1 MATRSLAPSLLENAK
16 AVMSMLRETLISAG
30 LFLIIL
36 STPLI
41 AQRAQNEVPD
51 QPSLAAIVQR
61 MQRAEAN
68 LAGQA
73 PYQVLREYRL
83 FSGNNAMPNSHVLA
97 TVNFKPAAGK
107 DYRIEDQSGSR
118 RGEQVVRRI
127 LDHEVD
133 ASTRPAEAEA
143 SALTEANYAFDYIS
157 QTVLDRH
164 PCYLLRVKPKRRDKN
179 LIVGEVWV
187 DKTSFLVRHIEG
199 EMVKTPSWWLK
210 QVQLKITFNEMQGIW
225 LQTDVEA
232 SADARLVGRQSLNSR
247 AVACQ
252 RPPIVA
258 VTAMPMIAPQN
269 SRKKQQMNR
278 VPAEVLFGVTHKLP

>member
-1 MATRSLAPSLLENAK
+1 
-16 AVMSMLRETLISAG
+16 MLRETLTSAG

-36 STPLI
+36 LSTPLT
-41 AQRAQNEVPD
+41 AQSVNKGVPD
-51 QPSLAAIVQR
+51 EPPLASIVQG

-68 LAGQA
+68 LATQA

-83 FSGNNAMPNSHVLA
+83 FSGNNATPNSHVLA
-97 TVNFKPAAGK
+97 TVNFRPAAGK

-127 LDHEVD
+127 LDHEVEE
-133 ASTRPAEAEA
+133 STRPAEEQAG
-143 SALTEANYAFDYIS
+143 ALTEANYDFDYIS
-157 QTVLDRH
+157 QTVLDGH

-187 DKTSFLVRHIEG
+187 DQTSFLVRHIEG
-199 EMVKTPSWWLK
+199 ELVKTPSWWLK
-210 QVQLKITFNEMQGIW
+210 QVLLKVTFNEMQGAW

-232 SADARLVGRQSLNSR
+232 SADARLVGRQSLNSH

-252 RPPIVA
+252 RPNIVA
-258 VTAMPMIAPQN
+258 ATTMPTVAPQN
-269 SRKKQQMNR
+269 SHKKQPINR
-278 VPAEVLFGVTHKLP
+278 VPAEVLFDLTRKLP